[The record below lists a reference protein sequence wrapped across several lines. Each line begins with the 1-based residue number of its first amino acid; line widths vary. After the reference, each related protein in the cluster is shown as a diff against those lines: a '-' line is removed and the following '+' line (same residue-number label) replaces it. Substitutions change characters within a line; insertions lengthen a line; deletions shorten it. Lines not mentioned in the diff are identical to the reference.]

1 MAIEKEVFRAVSQRP
16 LMNRREKLIAVFDDT
31 QDYYTNNQSLADAV
45 QRSRKAV
52 KLYAESDYPELP
64 DVKRTGSV
72 TVTKSKSFEAAMRLH
87 NEHPHAKIAVLNFA
101 SATNPGGGVKNGSSA
116 QEESLCRCSTL
127 YPTLNQHRL
136 WEQYYLPNRKAND
149 PLHTDVCIYSP
160 DIVICKTDESIP
172 QRLSEKQFITV
183 DIISCAA
190 PNLRF
195 TPGNK
200 YNLDATNAASISKQD
215 LLQLHIHR
223 AKHIL
228 HIAAANG
235 ADILVLGAF
244 GCGAFM
250 NDPNIVA
257 KAYAIVLE
265 NYRNYFEKVEFAI
278 YCRDWE
284 MENYKAFKH
293 IWPVSEEGGG
303 EDG

>member
-1 MAIEKEVFRAVSQRP
+1 MMIKKEVSQAVSQKP
-16 LMNRREKLIAVFDDT
+16 LMNRKEKLIAVFDDT

-45 QRSRKAV
+45 QRSRNAV
-52 KLYAESDYPELP
+52 KLYTENDYPKLP
-64 DVKRTGSV
+64 KIKRTCSV

-87 NEHPHAKIAVLNFA
+87 NEYPNAKIAVLNFA
-101 SATNPGGGVKNGSSA
+101 SATNPGGGVKKGSSA
-116 QEESLCRCSTL
+116 QEEGLCRCSTL
-127 YPTLNQHRL
+127 YPTLNQHWL

-172 QRLSEKQFITV
+172 QRLSKEQFVTV
-183 DIISCAA
+183 DIITCAA

-195 TPGNK
+195 TSNNK
-200 YNLDATNAASISKQD
+200 YNLNVASISKQD
-215 LLQLHIHR
+215 LLQLHIRR

-235 ADILVLGAF
+235 VDILILGAF

-257 KAYAIVLE
+257 KAYAIALE
-265 NYRNYFEKVEFAI
+265 NYRDYFEKIEFAI
-278 YCRDWE
+278 YCRDGE

-293 IWPVSEEGGG
+293 NWPIPIEEKNANGNS
-303 EDG
+303 